1 MCKIVCT
8 FATTKEITNNYNNTT
23 MFTLLMLGMF
33 FWIFWLAIKICWT
46 LICLIFSFFGF
57 LTGLGGWD
65 DYS

>member
-1 MCKIVCT
+1 
-8 FATTKEITNNYNNTT
+8 

-33 FWIFWLAIKICWT
+33 FWIFWLVTKICWT

-65 DYS
+65 DHS